1 MKMAVE
7 ASLPAIGTVI
17 GTALID
23 SINPCAIG
31 VLILLVSTILVS
43 AKSKAKMLKLSI
55 VYIAAVFITY
65 FLAGLGLMAFLSE
78 IPQVVAQY
86 ISVTVGIAVVFG
98 GLLEVKDFYWYGRGL
113 SLAIS
118 PRHAKRIH
126 QLTKKITLSGMVFL
140 GAFVAGVEL
149 PCTGGPYLAIT
160 LLLSQ
165 NFNFAAVLLLA
176 FYNLIFVVPLIVIV
190 TLVYFG
196 AKIHHIKRWKH
207 HNRGYMRLFIGLL
220 LVALGWL
227 LMLIANGTINLG

>member
-1 MKMAVE
+1 MAVE

-31 VLILLVSTILVS
+31 VLILLISTLLVS
-43 AKSKAKMLKLSI
+43 AKSKAKMLKLSV
-55 VYIAAVFITY
+55 VYIGAVFITY
-65 FLAGLGLMAFLSE
+65 FLAGLGLVAFLHV
-78 IPQVVAQY
+78 IPLYVSQY
-86 ISVTVGIAVVFG
+86 ISIAVGIAVVFA
-98 GLLEVKDFYWYGRGL
+98 GLLEIKDFYWYGQGL

-118 PRHAKRIH
+118 PQHAKRIH
-126 QLTKKITLSGMVFL
+126 ELTKKITFPGMVLL

-165 NFNFAAVLLLA
+165 NFDMSAVLLLA
-176 FYNLIFVVPLIVIV
+176 FYNLIFVLPLIVIV
-190 TLVYFG
+190 TLVFFG
-196 AKIHHIKRWKH
+196 TKIHHIKRWKH
-207 HNRGYMRLFIGLL
+207 HNRSYMRLFIGLL